1 MEGTQTQPEPQPQ
14 TQPETTHV
22 SHLFDPL
29 VIGDPGDDI
38 PSPQEVLEV
47 VSILKGAGITF
58 CVTQIS
64 ALIYYG
70 APRITSDRV
79 LCVPNKDYDHAV
91 ALFEARDDLLKP
103 CGPLPLNSPTLLNHK
118 YPRFKAR
125 GKISFWQLVPESY
138 SHFDCRPENIEWSLG
153 GIPYPKLK
161 LYLEDL
167 IDGMD
172 LSEDWGKGNLN
183 LDGTTDTKWL
193 ENYYQAFCGDF
204 RERGKNE
211 MLVFIGPTTT
221 SSVQQIWKHS
231 VRNKQRRLGWKYSPE
246 RYATRYRK
254 HGSTD
259 PRTRNRP
266 GL

>member
-14 TQPETTHV
+14 TQSEATYV
-22 SHLFDPL
+22 SHIFDPL
-29 VIGDPGDDI
+29 VIGDPGDDV

-47 VSILKGAGITF
+47 VSILEGAGITF

-64 ALIYYG
+64 ALMYYG
-70 APRITSDRV
+70 APRVTSDRV
-79 LCVPNKDYDHAV
+79 LCVQNKDYERAV
-91 ALFEARDDLLKP
+91 ALFESRDDLLKP

-125 GKISFWQLVPESY
+125 GKIGFWQLVPESY
-138 SHFDCRPENIEWSLG
+138 SHFDCKPENIEWSLG
-153 GIPYPKLK
+153 GIPYPKLH
-161 LYLEDL
+161 LYVQRAIDTK
-167 IDGMD
+167 DGMD
-172 LSEDWGKGNLN
+172 LSEDWGEENLN

-193 ENYYQAFCGDF
+193 EDYYQAFCADF
-204 RERGKNE
+204 RERGKDE
-211 MLVFIGPTTT
+211 
-221 SSVQQIWKHS
+221 QIWERS
-231 VRNKQRRLGWKYSPE
+231 VRNKQRRLGWKYPPE